1 MVDLMIEIHLLESK
15 INYVSVKPVDS
26 KQELY
31 NHLESKLFDQLEI
44 TKEQYERSFNYY
56 VDHPDELE
64 KIYEVVVDSL
74 QAMEKIYKW

>member
-26 KQELY
+26 TQALY

-74 QAMEKIYKW
+74 QAMEKIYK